1 MDTPMKLYFAPRT
14 RATRPRWL
22 LEELG
27 VPHELVQLDL
37 EKGEHRQ
44 LPYLRVHPL
53 GKVPALVDGDVTVF
67 ESAAICMYLADKFPE
82 KKLAPAVGTPER
94 AQYYQWMVFTGA
106 TLEPPV
112 GEYGAHTQYLPEDQR
127 RPEVA
132 AKAKEQAL
140 AAIKAVEHAM
150 LGKMYLV
157 GEKFGA
163 ADVVL
168 GSALRWAD
176 SLKLLGN
183 APDIQSWL
191 YELKSRPAFKKAIG

>member
-1 MDTPMKLYFAPRT
+1 MDTPLKLYFAPRT

-27 VPHELVQLDL
+27 VPYELVELDL
-37 EKGEHRQ
+37 SKQEHKQ
-44 LPYLRVHPL
+44 LPYLRIHPL
-53 GKVPALVDGDVTVF
+53 GRVPALVDGDHILF

-94 AQYYQWMVFTGA
+94 GQYYQWMVYAGA
-106 TLEPPV
+106 TLEPPIA
-112 GEYGAHTQYLPEDQR
+112 EYANHTQFLPEDKR
-127 RPEVA
+127 NPEIA

-157 GEKFGA
+157 GEKFSA
-163 ADVVL
+163 ADVVV
-168 GSALRWAD
+168 GSVMRWAD
-176 SLKLLGN
+176 SLKLLTS
-183 APDIQSWL
+183 APDLQSWL
-191 YELKSRPAFKKAIG
+191 YELKSHAAFKKAMG

>member
-1 MDTPMKLYFAPRT
+1 MDTPLKLYFAPRT

-27 VPHELVQLDL
+27 VPYELVELDL
-37 EKGEHRQ
+37 SKAEHKQ
-44 LPYLRVHPL
+44 LPYLRIHPL
-53 GKVPALVDGDVTVF
+53 GKVPALVDGDQIIF

-94 AQYYQWMVFTGA
+94 GQYYQWMVYAGA
-106 TLEPPV
+106 TLEPPIS
-112 GEYGAHTQYLPEDQR
+112 EYANHTQFLPEDKR
-127 RPEVA
+127 NPEIA

-157 GEKFGA
+157 GEKFSA
-163 ADVVL
+163 ADVVV
-168 GSALRWAD
+168 GAVMRWAD
-176 SLKLLGN
+176 SLKLLTN
-183 APDIQSWL
+183 APDLQSWL
-191 YELKSRPAFKKAIG
+191 YELKSHAAFKKAMG